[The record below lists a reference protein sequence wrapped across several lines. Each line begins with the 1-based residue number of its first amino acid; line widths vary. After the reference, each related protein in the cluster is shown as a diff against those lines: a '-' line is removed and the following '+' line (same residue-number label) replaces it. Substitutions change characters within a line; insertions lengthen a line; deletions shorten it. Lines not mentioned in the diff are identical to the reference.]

1 MTNRTEIVSGL
12 TGILNGAFVL
22 LNATGTVQL
31 SPEMIGGINGMLL
44 PLALL
49 FLGNRVNRVETQA
62 TLAAQ
67 NSNDAATQA
76 SQAKHAVQN
85 AGRL

>member
-1 MTNRTEIVSGL
+1 MANRTEVVSGI

-31 SPEMIGGINGMLL
+31 SPELIGGINGMLL

-49 FLGNRVNRVETQA
+49 FLGNRVNRVET
-62 TLAAQ
+62 AA
-67 NSNDAATQA
+67 NDAAFDA
-76 SQAKHAVQN
+76 NKAKIAAQSVDSKVT
-85 AGRL
+85 GRM